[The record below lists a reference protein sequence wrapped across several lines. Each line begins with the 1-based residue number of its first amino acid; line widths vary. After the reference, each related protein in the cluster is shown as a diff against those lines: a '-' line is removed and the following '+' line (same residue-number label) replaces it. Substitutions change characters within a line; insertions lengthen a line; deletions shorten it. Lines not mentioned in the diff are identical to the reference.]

1 MNQKINTTN
10 LKFPIIG
17 VGVVIWKHDEFLLIQ
32 RGKEPRYGEWS
43 IPGGRQEIG
52 ETLEETAL
60 REIREE
66 TGLEIRITNF
76 LEVIDSIQRDHA
88 GKISFHAT
96 LIDYSAEWVSG
107 APHPSSDAVDTAW
120 HNLNELD
127 NLPLWSE
134 TKRIIKKSAE
144 LREHENKKH

>member
-1 MNQKINTTN
+1 MKPQINKTKF
-10 LKFPIIG
+10 KFPIIG
-17 VGVVIWKHDEFLLIQ
+17 VGVVVWKNDDFLLIQ
-32 RGKEPRYGEWS
+32 RGKEPRYGQWS

-52 ETLEETAL
+52 ETLKETAL

-76 LEVIDSIQRDHA
+76 LEVLDSIDRNNM
-88 GKISFHAT
+88 GEISFHAT

-107 APHPSSDAVDTAW
+107 IAHPGSDAMDTAW
-120 HNLNELD
+120 HNLDELD
-127 NLPLWSE
+127 TLTLWSE

-144 LREHENKKH
+144 LRQLAK